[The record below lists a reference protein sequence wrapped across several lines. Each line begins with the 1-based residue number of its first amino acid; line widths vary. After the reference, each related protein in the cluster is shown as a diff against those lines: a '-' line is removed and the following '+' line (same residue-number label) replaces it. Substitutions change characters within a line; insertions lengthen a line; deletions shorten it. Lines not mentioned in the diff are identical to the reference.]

1 VRVQLD
7 KFARRG
13 ILYAP
18 IRGSVAGVGVEVAAT
33 RSRSSKEPKRQADLD
48 CWERRN
54 NQLKTGSRKSEW
66 RNSRQALLRRL
77 LRCRTGL
84 GLVMGRGIVVSS
96 PSAGFAGFQP
106 CESGAGIYREVIA
119 RGRSLRHSATTAA
132 PKFFA

>member
-1 VRVQLD
+1 MRRRAVVQ
-7 KFARRG
+7 
-13 ILYAP
+13 
-18 IRGSVAGVGVEVAAT
+18 
-33 RSRSSKEPKRQADLD
+33 SKEPKRQADLD